1 MRKSVTVREN
11 KSRSKEFR
19 TSMDDS
25 SPVAEDFKPEDVR
38 EREGGGKGYI
48 NILHTLT
55 HMQHLNIFQAHKRNV
70 FEINL
75 PNKVTKIMAV
85 PPRGTV
91 KDAIQP
97 VLKKQGY
104 SFDIMELRFANNFKV
119 SRERARE
126 KEGGRERERMCV

>member
-1 MRKSVTVREN
+1 
-11 KSRSKEFR
+11 
-19 TSMDDS
+19 
-25 SPVAEDFKPEDVR
+25 
-38 EREGGGKGYI
+38 
-48 NILHTLT
+48 
-55 HMQHLNIFQAHKRNV
+55 MQHLNIFQAHKRNV

-119 SRERARE
+119 SRESW
-126 KEGGRERERMCV
+126 REREREREERGGGGGGRVNLCLATRSPVLDKLNKNLTT

>member
-1 MRKSVTVREN
+1 M
-11 KSRSKEFR
+11 
-19 TSMDDS
+19 
-25 SPVAEDFKPEDVR
+25 
-38 EREGGGKGYI
+38 YI
-48 NILHTLT
+48 MCVY
-55 HMQHLNIFQAHKRNV
+55 MQHLNIFQAHKRNV

-119 SRERARE
+119 SI
-126 KEGGRERERMCV
+126 

>member
-1 MRKSVTVREN
+1 
-11 KSRSKEFR
+11 
-19 TSMDDS
+19 
-25 SPVAEDFKPEDVR
+25 
-38 EREGGGKGYI
+38 
-48 NILHTLT
+48 
-55 HMQHLNIFQAHKRNV
+55 MQHLNIFQAHKRNV